1 MKNTWL
7 GSAETG
13 FALLIVSRGIQF
25 RAFLSNFGGLFSS
38 TADHSTAAILF
49 TLRASCNSGHNYTR
63 LRSVILFAF
72 L

>member
-25 RAFLSNFGGLFSS
+25 RAFFSNFGGLYFFIS
-38 TADHSTAAILF
+38 
-49 TLRASCNSGHNYTR
+49 
-63 LRSVILFAF
+63 
-72 L
+72 